1 MEEFN
6 MTLNKYLDIAP
17 EVQKAL
23 DEGRPVVLW
32 NPPSSLT
39 VCPILRMWRL
49 P

>member
-23 DEGRPVVLW
+23 EDRFCYKDL
-32 NPPSSLT
+32 
-39 VCPILRMWRL
+39 
-49 P
+49 